1 MFINKNKV
9 LYFGLSCFIF
19 PPLTWLLLC
28 WYVSLVNAS
37 ELLSV
42 ALSPLLIIYVSV
54 YVGAVFFYI
63 KKSIAAVEQF
73 TASKES
79 AQLEDVQKRAASF
92 PKMIFLLVF
101 IYCVVGP
108 NMGLLFK
115 EFLDSTEYF
124 IAWAIGI
131 PIVMLVMFPLY
142 VQTLISWELLTNQIP
157 LSKKH
162 KAITVRQKIMIG
174 LMVCVGGLIL
184 LMLTAYSQIYESAT
198 LEQARA
204 NVVSTGIFILL
215 FCTILGVIAFLM
227 LSKTIGQSAENIEK
241 VMEGIT
247 IGRLDQ
253 QVELISRDE
262 LGFMTEKTIQMLTIL
277 RTVIGQTLNT
287 VGALANG
294 DLSNSV
300 DFRYSGE
307 FQKLKEQFNNSIEL
321 LKKTIQSSIQIADKV
336 KTGSDELSSSA
347 TSLASGSSQQA
358 ASLEEVSST
367 MSEVL
372 SKTKTNNENANKAQE
387 LSKNASDT
395 ASNGNRQMQDTLSAM
410 NDINETSSNIKK
422 IIKVIDEI
430 AFQTNLLALNAAVEA
445 ARAGKYGKG
454 FAVVAEEVR
463 SLAAR
468 CGEAARDTTNLIEN
482 STNLIEN
489 GVIKAGE
496 AAEELEAIQRS
507 VSKVNDIIIEISAAS
522 NEQTSGIT
530 EINKGLTQINQ
541 VVQNNSSVSEE
552 TASASEELQQH
563 SEQLNKIM
571 GHFKLEEHTAAH
583 NAQPV
588 EPNPVKELDLTTQ
601 TQLNNP
607 SKKRQDQRVLVLDES
622 SF

>member
-1 MFINKNKV
+1 MSVDKNKV
-9 LYFGLSCFIF
+9 LYFGLSCFVF

-28 WYVSLVNAS
+28 WYEGLVNAS
-37 ELLSV
+37 ELLSI
-42 ALSPLLIIYVSV
+42 ALSPLLIV
-54 YVGAVFFYI
+54 YVLAYIGGVYFYI
-63 KKSIAAVEQF
+63 RKSGKIVQEF
-73 TASKES
+73 MTSRES
-79 AQLEDVQKRAASF
+79 AQLENAQKRAASF

-101 IYCVVGP
+101 VYCVIGP

-115 EFLDSTEYF
+115 DFLDATEYF
-124 IAWAIGI
+124 VAWAMGI

-142 VQTLISWELLTNQIP
+142 VQTLISWESLTNQIP
-157 LSKKH
+157 LSKKYR
-162 KAITVRQKIMIG
+162 AISVRQKIMIG
-174 LMVCVGGLIL
+174 LLVCIGGLIL
-184 LMLTAYSQIYESAT
+184 LMLSAYSQIYIADS
-198 LEQARA
+198 LEQARG
-204 NVVSTGIFILL
+204 NIVSTGIFILI
-215 FCTILGVIAFLM
+215 FCAILGGIAFWM
-227 LSKTIGQSAENIEK
+227 LSKIIGQSAENIEK
-241 VMEGIT
+241 VMEDIT
-247 IGRLDQ
+247 VGRLDQ
-253 QVELISRDE
+253 NVEVISRDE
-262 LGFMTEKTIQMLTIL
+262 LGFMTEKTVQMLTIL
-277 RTVIGQTLNT
+277 RTVFGQTLKT

-300 DFRYSGE
+300 DFEYSGE
-307 FQKLKEQFNNSIEL
+307 FKKLKEQFNNSIDL
-321 LKKTIQSSIQIADKV
+321 LKKTIQSSIQIAEKV

-347 TSLASGSSQQA
+347 TALASGSSEQA

-372 SKTKTNNENANKAQE
+372 SKTKANNENATKAQE
-387 LSKNASDT
+387 LSENASDT
-395 ASNGNRQMQDTLSAM
+395 ASNGNRQMQETLSAM

-468 CGEAARDTTNLIEN
+468 CAEAARDTTNLIEN
-482 STNLIEN
+482 STKIIED
-489 GVIKAGE
+489 GVTKAGA
-496 AAEELEAIQRS
+496 AAEELEAIQDS
-507 VSKVNDIIIEISAAS
+507 VGKVNDIIVEISAAS

-563 SEQLNKIM
+563 SGQLNRIM
-571 GHFKLEEHTAAH
+571 SHFTLDEHSSHDLPAK
-583 NAQPV
+583 PSS
-588 EPNPVKELDLTTQ
+588 VKEIDLASHK
-601 TQLNNP
+601 QLTNL
-607 SKKRQDQRVLVLDES
+607 SKKHQGGKVLVLDES